1 MLFVIF
7 SGLNLAAIFIDN
19 KWLFSKG
26 TCTFFLSLIIR
37 TKTVLS
43 CNFEKLVLLF
53 IQKYDVFSAG
63 FRPEKREK
71 TMALYVNTNVS
82 SINAQRKLTNATNSL
97 NVSYQRLASGFRI
110 NSAKDDAAG
119 LMISDRLTSQIN
131 GLNQG
136 NRNANDGI
144 ALAQTIEGALDE
156 TTNMLQR
163 IRTLAVQSA
172 NGTNSSEDR
181 AALQQEV
188 TQLVA
193 EINRIA
199 HDTTFAGKTIL
210 DGADNGNDES
220 LIPEGGEL
228 IFHVGSNQDNIIKL
242 DWADAFNMDGIA
254 GNADLNV
261 PNLAQNSAVQQVQID
276 GVQKYVWNVSEQ
288 STSEYVI
295 GEIDNF
301 IQYVDKR
308 RSELG
313 AIQNRMEASIR
324 NQANISENE
333 SDARSRIRDTDF
345 ASETA
350 ALTQNNIIQQASQT
364 VLAQANQRPT
374 IALSLLG
381 S

>member
-1 MLFVIF
+1 
-7 SGLNLAAIFIDN
+7 
-19 KWLFSKG
+19 
-26 TCTFFLSLIIR
+26 
-37 TKTVLS
+37 
-43 CNFEKLVLLF
+43 
-53 IQKYDVFSAG
+53 
-63 FRPEKREK
+63 
-71 TMALYVNTNVS
+71 MALYVNTNVS

-97 NVSYQRLASGFRI
+97 NVSYQRLASGLRI

-119 LMISDRLTSQIN
+119 LMISDRLTAQIN

-163 IRTLAVQSA
+163 IRTLAVQSS
-172 NGTNSSEDR
+172 NGTNAAKDR
-181 AALQQEV
+181 LALQQEV
-188 TQLVA
+188 SQLCA

-199 HDTTFAGKTIL
+199 QDTTFAGEQVL
-210 DGADNGNDES
+210 DGAGEG
-220 LIPEGGEL
+220 LIPENGTL
-228 IFHVGSNQDNIIKL
+228 IFHVGSNKDNRITLNWQEGFTIS
-242 DWADAFNMDGIA
+242 GIA
-254 GNADLNV
+254 GIASIAVGNLVGANASLGMWQPVANSFAYFDIRTQCAANNV
-261 PNLAQNSAVQQVQID
+261 IALIDQFVQAVD
-276 GVQKYVWNVSEQ
+276 S
-288 STSEYVI
+288 
-295 GEIDNF
+295 
-301 IQYVDKR
+301 KR
-308 RSELG
+308 ADLG
-313 AIQNRMEASIR
+313 AIQNRMEATIR
-324 NQANISENE
+324 NQSNISENE

>member
-1 MLFVIF
+1 
-7 SGLNLAAIFIDN
+7 
-19 KWLFSKG
+19 
-26 TCTFFLSLIIR
+26 
-37 TKTVLS
+37 
-43 CNFEKLVLLF
+43 
-53 IQKYDVFSAG
+53 
-63 FRPEKREK
+63 
-71 TMALYVNTNVS
+71 MALYVNTNVS

-97 NVSYQRLASGFRI
+97 NVSYQRLASGLRI

-119 LMISDRLTSQIN
+119 LMISDRLTAQIN

-163 IRTLAVQSA
+163 IRTLAVQSS
-172 NGTNSSEDR
+172 NGTNAAKDR
-181 AALQQEV
+181 LALQQEV
-188 TQLVA
+188 SQLCA

-199 HDTTFAGKTIL
+199 KDTTFAGEQIL
-210 DGADNGNDES
+210 DGAGQG
-220 LIPEGGEL
+220 LIPAGGIL
-228 IFHVGSNQDNIIKL
+228 IFHVGSNKDNRITLNWEEGFTIS
-242 DWADAFNMDGIA
+242 GIA
-254 GNADLNV
+254 GIATIAVNNLVGNNASLGMWKPNNSHAYFDIRTQCAANNV
-261 PNLAQNSAVQQVQID
+261 IALIDQFVQAVD
-276 GVQKYVWNVSEQ
+276 S
-288 STSEYVI
+288 
-295 GEIDNF
+295 
-301 IQYVDKR
+301 KR
-308 RSELG
+308 ADLG
-313 AIQNRMEASIR
+313 AIQNRMEATIR
-324 NQANISENE
+324 NQSNISENE

>member
-1 MLFVIF
+1 
-7 SGLNLAAIFIDN
+7 
-19 KWLFSKG
+19 
-26 TCTFFLSLIIR
+26 
-37 TKTVLS
+37 
-43 CNFEKLVLLF
+43 
-53 IQKYDVFSAG
+53 
-63 FRPEKREK
+63 
-71 TMALYVNTNVS
+71 MALYVNTNVS

-97 NVSYQRLASGFRI
+97 NVSYQRLASGLRI

-156 TTNMLQR
+156 TSNMLQR

-172 NGTNSSEDR
+172 NGTNASQDR
-181 AALQQEV
+181 EALQQEV
-188 TQLVA
+188 TQLCA

-199 HDTTFAGKTIL
+199 KDTTFAGEAIL
-210 DGADNGNDES
+210 DGADAG
-220 LIPEGGEL
+220 LIPENGT
-228 IFHVGSNQDNIIKL
+228 IKFHVGSNEANTISL
-242 DWADAFNMDGIA
+242 NWSNAFNMSGIGA
-254 GNADLNV
+254 MLTTVNIGTLVTQASSGIYMTNADGS
-261 PNLAQNSAVQQVQID
+261 P
-276 GVQKYVWNVSEQ
+276 EQ
-288 STSEYVI
+288 YTWDVRTQCAAENVI
-295 GEIDNF
+295 GLIDQF
-301 IQYVDKR
+301 IQAVDSKR
-308 RSELG
+308 ADLG
-313 AIQNRMEASIR
+313 AIQNRMEATIR
-324 NQANISENE
+324 NQSNIAENE

>member
-1 MLFVIF
+1 
-7 SGLNLAAIFIDN
+7 
-19 KWLFSKG
+19 
-26 TCTFFLSLIIR
+26 
-37 TKTVLS
+37 
-43 CNFEKLVLLF
+43 
-53 IQKYDVFSAG
+53 
-63 FRPEKREK
+63 
-71 TMALYVNTNVS
+71 MALYVNTNVS

-97 NVSYQRLASGFRI
+97 NVSYQRLASGLRI

-181 AALQQEV
+181 EAIQKEV
-188 TQLVA
+188 DHLCQ

-199 HDTTFAGKTIL
+199 KQTTFAGELIL
-210 DGADNGNDES
+210 DASGTKNKPSTAT
-220 LIPEGGEL
+220 LIPTSCVL
-228 IFHVGSNQDNIIKL
+228 TFHVGANKDDIIELEWNTAFKMSKMLTVTNIVSVATNVNRILTNGQKVGTVNYGL
-242 DWADAFNMDGIA
+242 KKVKDGTA
-254 GNADLNV
+254 TDYYTWTVTTAENAE
-261 PNLAQNSAVQQVQID
+261 A
-276 GVQKYVWNVSEQ
+276 
-288 STSEYVI
+288 VI
-295 GEIDNF
+295 GNIDKM
-301 IQYVDKR
+301 IQWVDGQR
-308 RSELG
+308 ADLG
-313 AIQNRMEASIR
+313 AIQNRMEATIR
-324 NQANISENE
+324 NQSNISENE